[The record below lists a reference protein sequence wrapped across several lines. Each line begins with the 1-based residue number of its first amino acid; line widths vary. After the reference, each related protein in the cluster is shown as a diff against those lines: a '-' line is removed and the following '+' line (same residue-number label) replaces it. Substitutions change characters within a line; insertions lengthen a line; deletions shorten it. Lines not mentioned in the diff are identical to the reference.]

1 MNIVKYLFFP
11 FVLLGLVLSSCE
23 EEQLQV
29 DSRALDTIYPI
40 AIGEARMYYILDSTF
55 DVSGPLVEEY
65 IKRERVV
72 GTTTDLEGRTVYQI
86 QVDRRDLDETS
97 FRLSHRW
104 NLWIPPAPEVGTF
117 IEQQEQN
124 IRYIRMGYPVNR
136 VNQWD
141 GNKYNTL
148 DTRIFSYLS
157 IDTMITIGTKTYDNC
172 IFVQEGS
179 NQNSAIQQ
187 AEAYSIYQPG
197 RGHILR
203 YDRIMVFDGPNR
215 EFNPDRSRIYREE
228 LLSN

>member
-1 MNIVKYLFFP
+1 MNNVNHLFLSWLFLGIVFC
-11 FVLLGLVLSSCE
+11 SCDE
-23 EEQLQV
+23 EILQV
-29 DSRALDTIYPI
+29 DSQALDTIYLVSE
-40 AIGEARMYYILDSTF
+40 GEERMYYVLDSTF

-65 IKRERVV
+65 IKRERVI
-72 GTTTDLEGRTVYQI
+72 GTSTDLEGRTVYQI
-86 QVDRRDLDETS
+86 QVDRRNLDESS

-104 NLWIPPAPEVGTF
+104 SLWIPPAPEVGTF
-117 IEQQEQN
+117 IEQHEQN
-124 IRYIRMGYPVNR
+124 IRYVRMAYPVNR

-157 IDTMITIGTKTYDNC
+157 IDTTVTVGTKTYEGC

-187 AEAYSIYQPG
+187 VEAYSIYQPG

-203 YDRIMVFDGPNR
+203 YDRVMVFDGPNR